1 MHREDN
7 LPLAASMMLGTAL
20 LFACM
25 GMLVKSVSAQ
35 LPSSEVVF
43 FRNALGLV
51 ALLPWLLQGGVAG
64 LRTKNMHL
72 HLWRSLSGVAAM
84 YCFFHALAHLP
95 LAQAVLL
102 NYTAPLFIPL
112 IAAVLLREPFP
123 WPVRWAV
130 LVGFAGIALILKP
143 GVVQLDLDALIGL
156 AAGVFTA
163 FAFTAMRS
171 MGKIEPTTRIVFY
184 FGVIATLI
192 SALPLFWTWVT
203 PAPVLWGRLLLIGLF
218 ATVAQLLVTRAHA
231 YAPAAR
237 IGPFMYS
244 IVVFAAVLGWW
255 LWDER
260 LDQWS
265 VLGGL
270 LVTSAAILAGRSSR
284 RVVSQAEHE

>member
-1 MHREDN
+1 MQREDN
-7 LPLAASMMLGTAL
+7 LPVAAMMVLGAAL
-20 LFACM
+20 LFAIM
-25 GMLVKSVSAQ
+25 GALVKTVSEQ
-35 LPSSEVVF
+35 LPSTQVVF

-51 ALLPWLLQGGVAG
+51 ALLPWLLRGGVAG
-64 LRTKNMHL
+64 LRTHNLRL
-72 HLWRSLSGVAAM
+72 HLWRSLSGITAM

-102 NYTAPLFIPL
+102 NYTAPLFIPP
-112 IAAVLLREPFP
+112 IAALLLREPFP
-123 WPVRWAV
+123 WAVRWAV

-143 GVVQLDLDALIGL
+143 GSMHFDLDGLIGL

-192 SALPLFWTWVT
+192 SVIPLFWTWIT
-203 PAPVLWGRLLLIGLF
+203 PAPALWGSLLLIGLL

-244 IVVFAAVLGWW
+244 IVVFAALLGWL
-255 LWDER
+255 LWGER
-260 LDQWS
+260 LDRWS
-265 VLGGL
+265 VLGAI
-270 LVTSAAILAGRSSR
+270 LVTGAAILAGRVAKR
-284 RVVSQAEHE
+284 AV

>member
-7 LPLAASMMLGTAL
+7 LPAAAVMVLGAAL
-20 LFACM
+20 LFAIM
-25 GMLVKSVSAQ
+25 GALVKMVSAQ
-35 LPSSEVVF
+35 LPSTEVVF

-51 ALLPWLLQGGVAG
+51 ALLPWLLLAG
-64 LRTKNMHL
+64 LRTDNLRL
-72 HLWRSLSGVAAM
+72 HLWRSLSGVTAM

-123 WPVRWAV
+123 RSVRWAV
-130 LVGFAGIALILKP
+130 LVGFVGIALILKP
-143 GVVQLDLDALIGL
+143 GVVRLDLDALIGL
-156 AAGVFTA
+156 SAGIFTA

-171 MGKIEPTTRIVFY
+171 MRKIEPTTRIVFY

-203 PAPVLWGRLLLIGLF
+203 PALELWGRLLLIGVL

-244 IVVFAAVLGWW
+244 IVVFAALLGWW

-260 LDQWS
+260 LDMWS
-265 VLGGL
+265 VLGAA
-270 LVTSAAILAGRSSR
+270 LVTGAAILAGRTSR
-284 RVVSQAEHE
+284 RVVS

>member
-7 LPLAASMMLGTAL
+7 LPVAAMMVLGAAL
-20 LFACM
+20 LFAIM
-25 GMLVKSVSAQ
+25 GALVKTASAQ
-35 LPSSEVVF
+35 LPSTEVVF
-43 FRNALGLV
+43 FRNAFGLV
-51 ALLPWLLQGGVAG
+51 ALLPWLLRGGIAG
-64 LRTKNMHL
+64 LRTDNPRL
-72 HLWRSLSGVAAM
+72 HLWRSLSGVTAM

-112 IAAVLLREPFP
+112 IAALLLQEPFP

-130 LVGFAGIALILKP
+130 LVGFVGIALILKP
-143 GVVQLDLDALIGL
+143 GVVQLNLDALIGL
-156 AAGVFTA
+156 AAGIFTA

-192 SALPLFWTWVT
+192 SALPLFWTWIM
-203 PAPVLWGRLLLIGLF
+203 PAPELWGRLLLIGLL

-244 IVVFAAVLGWW
+244 IVVFSALLGWW
-255 LWDER
+255 LWNER
-260 LDQWS
+260 MDQWS
-265 VLGGL
+265 VLGGA
-270 LVTSAAILAGRSSR
+270 LVTGAAILAGR
-284 RVVSQAEHE
+284 VSKRGV

>member
-1 MHREDN
+1 MVRADN
-7 LPLAASMMLGTAL
+7 LPAAAVMVLGAAL
-20 LFACM
+20 LFAIM
-25 GMLVKSVSAQ
+25 GALVKTVSVQ
-35 LPSSEVVF
+35 LPSTEVVF

-51 ALLPWLLQGGVAG
+51 ALLPWLLRGGIAG
-64 LRTKNMHL
+64 LRTDNLRL
-72 HLWRSLSGVAAM
+72 HLWRSLSGVTAM

-112 IAAVLLREPFP
+112 IAALLLKEPFP
-123 WPVRWAV
+123 RPVRWAV
-130 LVGFAGIALILKP
+130 LVGFVGIALILKP
-143 GVVQLDLDALIGL
+143 GVVRFDLDALIGL

-184 FGVIATLI
+184 FGVVATLI
-192 SALPLFWTWVT
+192 SAVPLLWTWVT
-203 PAPVLWGRLLLIGLF
+203 PAPQLWGRLLLIGLL

-244 IVVFAAVLGWW
+244 IVVFAALLGWR

-265 VLGGL
+265 VLGAV
-270 LVTSAAILAGRSSR
+270 LVTGAAILAGKRDR
-284 RVVSQAEHE
+284 

>member
-1 MHREDN
+1 MQREDN
-7 LPLAASMMLGTAL
+7 LPIAAGLVLGAAL
-20 LFACM
+20 LFAIM
-25 GMLVKSVSAQ
+25 GALVKTVSAQ
-35 LPSSEVVF
+35 LPSTQVVF

-51 ALLPWLLQGGVAG
+51 ALLPWLLRGGIAG
-64 LRTKNMHL
+64 LRTDNLRL
-72 HLWRSLSGVAAM
+72 HLWRSLSGVTAM

-112 IAAVLLREPFP
+112 IAALLLREPFP

-130 LVGFAGIALILKP
+130 LVGFVGIALILKP
-143 GVVQLDLDALIGL
+143 DMVRLDLDALIGL
-156 AAGVFTA
+156 AAGIFTA

-192 SALPLFWTWVT
+192 SAIPLFWTWVT
-203 PAPVLWGRLLLIGLF
+203 PAPSLWGSLVLIGLL

-244 IVVFAAVLGWW
+244 IIVFAALLGWL
-255 LWDER
+255 LWDEH
-260 LDQWS
+260 LDRWS
-265 VLGGL
+265 VLGAI
-270 LVTSAAILAGRSSR
+270 LVIGAAILAGRVAKR
-284 RVVSQAEHE
+284 AV

>member
-7 LPLAASMMLGTAL
+7 LPAAAMMVLGAAL
-20 LFACM
+20 LFAIM
-25 GMLVKSVSAQ
+25 GALVKTVSAQ
-35 LPSSEVVF
+35 LPSTEVVF

-51 ALLPWLLQGGVAG
+51 ALLPWLLRGGVAG
-64 LRTKNMHL
+64 LRTNNLHL
-72 HLWRSLSGVAAM
+72 HLWRSLTGVTAM

-112 IAAVLLREPFP
+112 VAAVLLREPFP
-123 WPVRWAV
+123 RAVRWAV
-130 LVGFAGIALILKP
+130 LVGFGGIALILKP
-143 GVVQLDLDALIGL
+143 GVVRLDLDALIGL
-156 AAGVFTA
+156 AAGIFTA

-203 PAPVLWGRLLLIGLF
+203 PAPALWGRLLLIGLL

-244 IVVFAAVLGWW
+244 IVVFSALLGWL

-260 LDQWS
+260 MDRWS
-265 VLGGL
+265 VLGGV
-270 LVTSAAILAGRSSR
+270 LVTGAAILAGR
-284 RVVSQAEHE
+284 VSKRIE